1 MSREL
6 LDQLRIDRS
15 ADRPPRRRGR
25 LYAVVALALVLAA
38 TGAWFGWAG
47 MGPTTVQLTGA
58 RAAAAGGGPGSVL
71 DASGYVTARRQAPVS
86 AQNTGKVTEGLIEE
100 GKRGRGGGAGAER
113 LGAAARQGNGVA
125 QNPGK
130 GHGGAD
136 RGGNAGGRGR
146 GPRAP

>member
-38 TGAWFGWAG
+38 TGAWFGWAR
-47 MGPTTVQLTGA
+47 MRPTTGQLRVA

-71 DASGYVTARRQAPVS
+71 DASGYVTARRQATVS
-86 AQNTGKVTEGLIEE
+86 AKITGKGTEVLIEE
-100 GKRGRGGGAGAER
+100 GM
-113 LGAAARQGNGVA
+113 
-125 QNPGK
+125 
-130 GHGGAD
+130 
-136 RGGNAGGRGR
+136 GGREG
-146 GPRAP
+146 AVLA